1 MTNAIIYT
9 ILATIKIGIVIG
21 VLLLVIAYL
30 IWVERKVMAH
40 MQIRLG
46 PMRVGW
52 HGLLQPIADGLKLIL
67 KEDIIPANASK
78 VLFILSP
85 AIAMVPALLTIAV
98 IPFGDTITIM
108 GVSIDMVITDVNIGI
123 LFILAV
129 SSVGVYGILLGGWS
143 SNNKYSLLGGL
154 RSSAQ
159 MISYELSMGLSLIGV
174 IMMTESLSLVDT
186 VNAQAGLWFV
196 VLQPVAFIVFAI
208 SAIAE
213 TNRCPF
219 DLPEAETE
227 LVSGFHTEYSSMK
240 FALFF
245 MAEYANI
252 ITVSAVAVTFFFGG
266 WRGPF
271 LPPVVWFIIKIALC
285 IFFFIWLRSTFPRFR
300 IDQLMKF
307 AWKVLLPVAI
317 VNVLVTGVVMTLIS
331 RLNS

>member
-1 MTNAIIYT
+1 MSNAIIYA
-9 ILATIKIGIVIG
+9 ILSTIKIGVVIG

-40 MQIRLG
+40 MQVRMG

-52 HGLLQPIADGLKLIL
+52 HGLLQPIADGLKLIT

-78 VLFILSP
+78 ILFIASP
-85 AIAMVPALLTIAV
+85 AIAMVPALLSIAV
-98 IPFGDTITIM
+98 IPFGDTISIM

-174 IMMTESLSLVDT
+174 IMMTGSLSLVDT
-186 VNAQAGLWFV
+186 VNAQTDLWFV
-196 VLQPVAFIVFAI
+196 VLQPVAFLVYAI

-252 ITVSAVAVTFFFGG
+252 ITVSAVGVTFFFGG

-271 LPPVVWFIIKIALC
+271 LPPVVWFLIKMALC
-285 IFFFIWLRSTFPRFR
+285 IFFFVWLRSTFPRFR
-300 IDQLMKF
+300 IDQLMQF
-307 AWKVLLPVAI
+307 AWKVLLPVAV
-317 VNVLVTGVVMTLIS
+317 VNVLITGIVMTL
-331 RLNS
+331 L

>member
-1 MTNAIIYT
+1 MLNAIVYAL
-9 ILATIKIGIVIG
+9 LATIKIGIVVG
-21 VLLLVIAYL
+21 VLLLIIAYL

-52 HGLLQPIADGLKLIL
+52 HGLLQPIADGIKLIF
-67 KEDIIPANASK
+67 KEDIIPSQASK
-78 VLFILSP
+78 VVFVLAP
-85 AIAMVPALLTIAV
+85 VIATVPALMSIAV
-98 IPFGDTITIM
+98 IPFGDTISIL
-108 GVSIDMVITDVNIGI
+108 GISIDMVIADVNIGI
-123 LFILAV
+123 LYILAV
-129 SSVGVYGILLGGWS
+129 TSVGVYGIMLGGWS
-143 SNNKYSLLGGL
+143 SNNKYSLLGAL

-159 MISYELSMGLSLIGV
+159 MISYELSLGLSLIGV
-174 IMMTESLSLVDT
+174 IMISQSLSLVDI
-186 VNAQAGLWFV
+186 VNSQAKCWFV
-196 VLQPVAFIVFAI
+196 VLQPLAFLIYAI

-227 LVSGFHTEYSSMK
+227 LVAGFHTEYSSMK

-271 LPPVVWFIIKIALC
+271 LPPVVWFLIKMALC
-285 IFFFIWLRSTFPRFR
+285 IFFFVWLRSTYPRFR
-300 IDQLMKF
+300 YDQLMKF
-307 AWKVLLPVAI
+307 GWKILLPAALVNILITGLVMVLL
-317 VNVLVTGVVMTLIS
+317 
-331 RLNS
+331 

>member
-1 MTNAIIYT
+1 MIEALIFLVLT
-9 ILATIKIGIVIG
+9 IIKIGVVVG
-21 VLLLVIAYL
+21 VLLLIIAYL

-40 MQIRLG
+40 MQVRLG

-52 HGLLQPIADGLKLIL
+52 HGLLQPIADGLKLIF
-67 KEDIIPANASK
+67 KEDIIPAHASK
-78 VLFILSP
+78 VVFVLAPVIST
-85 AIAMVPALLTIAV
+85 VPALMAIAV
-98 IPFGDTITIM
+98 IPFGDTISIF
-108 GVSIDMVITDVNIGI
+108 GRSIDMVITDVNIGI

-129 SSVGVYGILLGGWS
+129 TSVGIYGVILGGWS
-143 SNNKYSLLGGL
+143 SNNKYSLLGAL

-159 MISYELSMGLSLIGV
+159 MISYELSLGLSLIGV
-174 IMMTESLSLVDT
+174 IMISQSLSLVDI
-186 VNAQAGLWFV
+186 VNSQAKYWFV
-196 VLQPVAFIVFAI
+196 ILQPLGFLIYAI

-227 LVSGFHTEYSSMK
+227 LVAGFHTEYSSMK

-271 LPPVVWFIIKIALC
+271 LPPVVWFLIKMALC
-285 IFFFIWLRSTFPRFR
+285 IFFFIWLRSTYPRFR
-300 IDQLMKF
+300 YDQLMKF
-307 AWKVLLPVAI
+307 GWKILLPVAL
-317 VNVLVTGVVMTLIS
+317 VNILITGLVMAL
-331 RLNS
+331 L

>member
-1 MTNAIIYT
+1 MSNAIIYA
-9 ILATIKIGIVIG
+9 ILSTIKIGVVIG

-40 MQIRLG
+40 MQVRMG

-52 HGLLQPIADGLKLIL
+52 HGLLQPIADGLKLIT

-78 VLFILSP
+78 ILFIASP
-85 AIAMVPALLTIAV
+85 AIAMVPALLSIAV
-98 IPFGDTITIM
+98 IPFGDTISIM
-108 GVSIDMVITDVNIGI
+108 GVSIDMVITDVNIGV

-186 VNAQAGLWFV
+186 VNAQADLWFV
-196 VLQPVAFIVFAI
+196 VLQPVAFVVYAI

-252 ITVSAVAVTFFFGG
+252 ITVSAVGVTFFFGG

-271 LPPVVWFIIKIALC
+271 LPPVVWFLIKMAMC
-285 IFFFIWLRSTFPRFR
+285 IFFFVWLRSTFPRFR
-300 IDQLMKF
+300 IDQLMQF
-307 AWKVLLPVAI
+307 AWKVLLPVAV
-317 VNVLVTGVVMTLIS
+317 VNVLITGVVMAL
-331 RLNS
+331 L

>member
-1 MTNAIIYT
+1 MTNAIIIA
-9 ILATIKIGIVIG
+9 ILAAIKIGIVIG

-40 MQIRLG
+40 MQVRLG

-52 HGLLQPIADGLKLIL
+52 HGLLQPIADGLKLIT

-78 VLFILSP
+78 ILFVLSP
-85 AIAMVPALLTIAV
+85 VIAMIPALLSIAV

-108 GVSIDMVITDVNIGI
+108 GISVDMVITDVNIGI

-186 VNAQAGLWFV
+186 VNAQADLWFV
-196 VLQPVAFIVFAI
+196 VLQPIAFIVYAI

-252 ITVSAVAVTFFFGG
+252 ITVSAVGVTFFLGG

-271 LPPVVWFIIKIALC
+271 LPPIVWFLIKMALC
-285 IFFFIWLRSTFPRFR
+285 IFFFVWLRSTLPRFR
-300 IDQLMKF
+300 IDQLMQF

-317 VNVLVTGVVMTLIS
+317 VNVLITGLVMSL
-331 RLNS
+331 L

>member
-1 MTNAIIYT
+1 MTNAIIIA
-9 ILATIKIGIVIG
+9 ILAAIKIGIVIG

-40 MQIRLG
+40 MQVRLG

-52 HGLLQPIADGLKLIL
+52 HGLLQPIADGLKLIT

-78 VLFILSP
+78 ILFVLSP
-85 AIAMVPALLTIAV
+85 VIAMIPALLSIAV

-196 VLQPVAFIVFAI
+196 VLQPIAFVVYAI

-252 ITVSAVAVTFFFGG
+252 ITVSAVGVTFFLGG

-271 LPPVVWFIIKIALC
+271 LPPVVWFLIKMALC
-285 IFFFIWLRSTFPRFR
+285 IFFFVWLRSTFPRFR
-300 IDQLMKF
+300 IDQLMQF

-317 VNVLVTGVVMTLIS
+317 VNVLITGLVMSIL
-331 RLNS
+331 

>member
-1 MTNAIIYT
+1 MSNAIIIA
-9 ILATIKIGIVIG
+9 ILAAIKIGIVIG

-52 HGLLQPIADGLKLIL
+52 HGLLQPIADGLKLIT

-78 VLFILSP
+78 LLFILSP
-85 AIAMVPALLTIAV
+85 AIAMVPALLSIAV
-98 IPFGDTITIM
+98 IPSGDTISIM

-186 VNAQAGLWFV
+186 VNAQADLWFV
-196 VLQPVAFIVFAI
+196 VLQPVAFVVYAI

-252 ITVSAVAVTFFFGG
+252 ITVSAVGVTFFFGG

-271 LPPVVWFIIKIALC
+271 LPPVVWFLIKMAMC
-285 IFFFIWLRSTFPRFR
+285 IFFFVWLRSTFPRFR
-300 IDQLMKF
+300 IDQLMQF

-317 VNVLVTGVVMTLIS
+317 VNVLITGLVMSL
-331 RLNS
+331 L

>member
-1 MTNAIIYT
+1 MTNAIIYA
-9 ILATIKIGIVIG
+9 ILSTIKIGIVIG

-40 MQIRLG
+40 MQVRLG

-78 VLFILSP
+78 LLFILSP
-85 AIAMVPALLTIAV
+85 AIAMVPALLATAV
-98 IPFGDTITIM
+98 IPFGDTISIM

-186 VNAQAGLWFV
+186 VNAQADLWFV
-196 VLQPVAFIVFAI
+196 VLQPVAFVVYAI

-252 ITVSAVAVTFFFGG
+252 ITVSAVGVTFFFGG

-271 LPPVVWFIIKIALC
+271 LPPVVWFLIKMALC
-285 IFFFIWLRSTFPRFR
+285 IFFFVWLRSTFPRFR
-300 IDQLMKF
+300 IDQLMQF
-307 AWKVLLPVAI
+307 AWKVLLPVAV
-317 VNVLVTGVVMTLIS
+317 VNVLITGVVMAL
-331 RLNS
+331 L

>member
-1 MTNAIIYT
+1 MSNVIIFAI
-9 ILATIKIGIVIG
+9 LSTIKIGIVIG

-40 MQIRLG
+40 MQVRLG

-78 VLFILSP
+78 LLFIVSP
-85 AIAMVPALLTIAV
+85 AIAMIPALLAIAV
-98 IPFGDTITIM
+98 IPFGDTISIM

-186 VNAQAGLWFV
+186 VNAQTHLWFV

-252 ITVSAVAVTFFFGG
+252 ITVSAVGVTFFFGG

-271 LPPVVWFIIKIALC
+271 LPPVVWFLIKMALC
-285 IFFFIWLRSTFPRFR
+285 IFFFVWLRSTFPRFR
-300 IDQLMKF
+300 IDQLMQF
-307 AWKVLLPVAI
+307 AWKVLLPVAV
-317 VNVLVTGVVMTLIS
+317 VNVLITGVVMAL
-331 RLNS
+331 L

>member
-1 MTNAIIYT
+1 MSNAIIYA
-9 ILATIKIGIVIG
+9 ILSTIKIGIVIG

-40 MQIRLG
+40 MQVRLG

-52 HGLLQPIADGLKLIL
+52 HGLLQPIADGLKLIT

-78 VLFILSP
+78 ILFILSP
-85 AIAMVPALLTIAV
+85 AIAMIPALLTIAV
-98 IPFGDTITIM
+98 IPFGDTINIM

-186 VNAQAGLWFV
+186 VNAQTHLWFV
-196 VLQPVAFIVFAI
+196 VLQPVAFLVYAI

-252 ITVSAVAVTFFFGG
+252 ITVSAVGVTFFLGG
-266 WRGPF
+266 WQGPF
-271 LPPVVWFIIKIALC
+271 LPPVVWFLIKMALC
-285 IFFFIWLRSTFPRFR
+285 IFFFVWLRSTFPRFR
-300 IDQLMKF
+300 IDQLMQF
-307 AWKVLLPVAI
+307 AWKVLLPVAV
-317 VNVLVTGVVMTLIS
+317 VNVLITGLVMSIL
-331 RLNS
+331 

>member
-1 MTNAIIYT
+1 MTNAIIYA
-9 ILATIKIGIVIG
+9 ILSTIKIGIVIG
-21 VLLLVIAYL
+21 VMLLVIAYL

-40 MQIRLG
+40 MQVRLG

-78 VLFILSP
+78 LLFILSP
-85 AIAMVPALLTIAV
+85 AIAMVPALLAIAV
-98 IPFGDTITIM
+98 IPFGDTISIM

-154 RSSAQ
+154 RASAQ

-186 VNAQAGLWFV
+186 VNAQADLWFV
-196 VLQPVAFIVFAI
+196 VLQPVAFVVYAI

-252 ITVSAVAVTFFFGG
+252 ITVSAVGVTFFFGG

-271 LPPVVWFIIKIALC
+271 LPPVVWFLIKMALC
-285 IFFFIWLRSTFPRFR
+285 IFFFVWLRSTFPRFR
-300 IDQLMKF
+300 IDQLMQF

-317 VNVLVTGVVMTLIS
+317 VNVLITGLVMSL
-331 RLNS
+331 L

>member
-1 MTNAIIYT
+1 MIEALIFLVLT
-9 ILATIKIGIVIG
+9 IIKIGIVVG
-21 VLLLVIAYL
+21 VLLLIIAYL

-40 MQIRLG
+40 MQVRLG

-52 HGLLQPIADGLKLIL
+52 HGLLQPIADGLKLIF
-67 KEDIIPANASK
+67 KEDIIPAHASK
-78 VLFILSP
+78 VVFVLAPVIST
-85 AIAMVPALLTIAV
+85 VPALMAIAV
-98 IPFGDTITIM
+98 IPFGDTISIF
-108 GVSIDMVITDVNIGI
+108 GRSIDMVITDVNIGI

-129 SSVGVYGILLGGWS
+129 TSVGIYGVILGGWS
-143 SNNKYSLLGGL
+143 SNNKYSLLGAL

-159 MISYELSMGLSLIGV
+159 MISYELSLGLSLIGV
-174 IMMTESLSLVDT
+174 IMISQSLSLVDI
-186 VNAQAGLWFV
+186 VNSQAKYWFII
-196 VLQPVAFIVFAI
+196 LQPLGFLIYAI

-227 LVSGFHTEYSSMK
+227 LVAGFHTEYSSMK

-271 LPPVVWFIIKIALC
+271 LPPVVWFLIKMALC
-285 IFFFIWLRSTFPRFR
+285 IFFFIWLRSTYPRFR
-300 IDQLMKF
+300 YDQLMKF
-307 AWKVLLPVAI
+307 GWKILLPVAL
-317 VNVLVTGVVMTLIS
+317 VNILITGLVMVLL
-331 RLNS
+331 

>member
-1 MTNAIIYT
+1 MTNVIVFAI
-9 ILATIKIGIVIG
+9 LSAIKIGIVIG
-21 VLLLVIAYL
+21 VMLLVIAYL

-40 MQIRLG
+40 MQVRLG

-78 VLFILSP
+78 ILFVLSP
-85 AIAMVPALLTIAV
+85 AIAMVPALLAIAV
-98 IPFGDTITIM
+98 IPFGDTISIM
-108 GVSIDMVITDVNIGI
+108 GVSIDMVITDINIGI

-186 VNAQAGLWFV
+186 VNAQAHLWFV
-196 VLQPVAFIVFAI
+196 VLQPVAFIVYTI

-252 ITVSAVAVTFFFGG
+252 ITVSAVGVTFFFGG

-271 LPPVVWFIIKIALC
+271 LPPVVWFLIKMALC
-285 IFFFIWLRSTFPRFR
+285 IFFFVWLRSTFPRFR
-300 IDQLMKF
+300 IDQLMQF

-317 VNVLVTGVVMTLIS
+317 VNVLITGLVMSL
-331 RLNS
+331 L

>member
-1 MTNAIIYT
+1 MTNAIIIA
-9 ILATIKIGIVIG
+9 ILAAIKIGIVIG

-40 MQIRLG
+40 MQVRLG

-52 HGLLQPIADGLKLIL
+52 HGLLQPIADGLKLIT

-78 VLFILSP
+78 VLFVLSP
-85 AIAMVPALLTIAV
+85 VIAMIPALLSIAV

-108 GVSIDMVITDVNIGI
+108 GISVDMVITDVNIGI

-186 VNAQAGLWFV
+186 VNAQADLWFV
-196 VLQPVAFIVFAI
+196 VLQPIAFIVYAI

-252 ITVSAVAVTFFFGG
+252 ITVSAVGVTFFLGG

-271 LPPVVWFIIKIALC
+271 LPPIVWFLIKMALC
-285 IFFFIWLRSTFPRFR
+285 IFFFVWLRSTLPRFR
-300 IDQLMKF
+300 IDQLMQF

-317 VNVLVTGVVMTLIS
+317 VNVLITGLVMSL
-331 RLNS
+331 L

>member
-1 MTNAIIYT
+1 MTNVIAFAI
-9 ILATIKIGIVIG
+9 LSAIKIGIVIG

-30 IWVERKVMAH
+30 IWIERKVMAH
-40 MQIRLG
+40 MQVRLG

-78 VLFILSP
+78 ILFVLSP
-85 AIAMVPALLTIAV
+85 AIAMVPALLAIAV
-98 IPFGDTITIM
+98 IPFGDTISIM

-129 SSVGVYGILLGGWS
+129 SSVGVYGILLAGWS

-186 VNAQAGLWFV
+186 VNAQADLWFV
-196 VLQPVAFIVFAI
+196 VLQPVAFVVYAI

-252 ITVSAVAVTFFFGG
+252 ITVSAVGVTFFFGG

-271 LPPVVWFIIKIALC
+271 LPPVVWFLIKMAMC
-285 IFFFIWLRSTFPRFR
+285 IFFFVWLRSTFPRFR
-300 IDQLMKF
+300 IDQLMQF
-307 AWKVLLPVAI
+307 AWKILLPVAI
-317 VNVLVTGVVMTLIS
+317 ANVLITGLVMSFL
-331 RLNS
+331 

>member
-1 MTNAIIYT
+1 MSNAIFYA
-9 ILATIKIGIVIG
+9 ILSTIKIGVVIG

-40 MQIRLG
+40 MQVRMG

-52 HGLLQPIADGLKLIL
+52 HGLLQPIADGLKLIT

-78 VLFILSP
+78 ILFIASP
-85 AIAMVPALLTIAV
+85 AIAMVPALLSIAV
-98 IPFGDTITIM
+98 IPFGDTISIM
-108 GVSIDMVITDVNIGI
+108 GVSIDMVITDVNIGV

-186 VNAQAGLWFV
+186 VNAQADLWFV
-196 VLQPVAFIVFAI
+196 VLQPVAFVVYAI

-252 ITVSAVAVTFFFGG
+252 ITVSAVGVTFFFGG

-271 LPPVVWFIIKIALC
+271 LPPVVWFLIKMAMC
-285 IFFFIWLRSTFPRFR
+285 IFFFVWLRSTFPRFR
-300 IDQLMKF
+300 IDQLMQC
-307 AWKVLLPVAI
+307 AWKILLPVAI
-317 VNVLVTGVVMTLIS
+317 ANVLITGLVMSFL
-331 RLNS
+331 

>member
-1 MTNAIIYT
+1 MSNAIIYA
-9 ILATIKIGIVIG
+9 ILSTIKIGVVIG

-40 MQIRLG
+40 MQVRMG

-78 VLFILSP
+78 ILFIVSP
-85 AIAMVPALLTIAV
+85 AIAMVPALLTFAV
-98 IPFGDTITIM
+98 IPFGDTISIM
-108 GVSIDMVITDVNIGI
+108 GISIDMVITDVNIGI

-174 IMMTESLSLVDT
+174 IMMTESLSLVDV
-186 VNAQAGLWFV
+186 VNAQAGLWFI
-196 VLQPVAFIVFAI
+196 VLQPLAFIVYAI

-252 ITVSAVAVTFFFGG
+252 ITVSAVGVTFFFGG

-271 LPPVVWFIIKIALC
+271 LPPVVWFLIKMALC
-285 IFFFIWLRSTFPRFR
+285 IFFFVWLRSTFPRFR
-300 IDQLMKF
+300 IDQLMQF
-307 AWKVLLPVAI
+307 AWKVLLPAAI
-317 VNVLVTGVVMTLIS
+317 VNVLITAVVMAL
-331 RLNS
+331 L

>member
-1 MTNAIIYT
+1 MTNAIVFA
-9 ILATIKIGIVIG
+9 ILSTIKIGIVIG

-40 MQIRLG
+40 MQVRMG

-52 HGLLQPIADGLKLIL
+52 HGLLQPIADGLKLIT

-78 VLFILSP
+78 ILFIASP
-85 AIAMVPALLTIAV
+85 AIAMVPALLSIAV
-98 IPFGDTITIM
+98 IPFGDTISIM
-108 GVSIDMVITDVNIGI
+108 GVSIDMVITDVNIGV

-174 IMMTESLSLVDT
+174 IMMTGSLSLVDT
-186 VNAQAGLWFV
+186 VNAQTDLWFV
-196 VLQPVAFIVFAI
+196 VLQPVAFLVYAI

-252 ITVSAVAVTFFFGG
+252 ITVSAVGVTFFFGG

-271 LPPVVWFIIKIALC
+271 LPPVVWFLIKMALC
-285 IFFFIWLRSTFPRFR
+285 IFFFVWLRSTFPRFR
-300 IDQLMKF
+300 IDQLMQF
-307 AWKVLLPVAI
+307 AWKVLLPVAV
-317 VNVLVTGVVMTLIS
+317 VNVLITGIVMTL
-331 RLNS
+331 L

>member
-1 MTNAIIYT
+1 MTNVIIFAI
-9 ILATIKIGIVIG
+9 LSAIKIGIVIG
-21 VLLLVIAYL
+21 VMLLVIAYL

-40 MQIRLG
+40 MQVRLG

-78 VLFILSP
+78 ILFVLSP
-85 AIAMVPALLTIAV
+85 AIAMVPALLAIAV
-98 IPFGDTITIM
+98 IPFGDTISIM
-108 GVSIDMVITDVNIGI
+108 GVSIDMVITDINIGI

-186 VNAQAGLWFV
+186 VNAQAHLWFV
-196 VLQPVAFIVFAI
+196 VLQPVAFIVYTI

-252 ITVSAVAVTFFFGG
+252 ITVSAVGVTFFFGG

-271 LPPVVWFIIKIALC
+271 LPPVVWFLIKMALC

-300 IDQLMKF
+300 IDQLMQF

-317 VNVLVTGVVMTLIS
+317 VNVLITGLVMSL
-331 RLNS
+331 L

>member
-1 MTNAIIYT
+1 MVEALIFLVLAI
-9 ILATIKIGIVIG
+9 IKIGVVVG
-21 VLLLVIAYL
+21 VLLLIIAYL

-40 MQIRLG
+40 MQVRLG

-52 HGLLQPIADGLKLIL
+52 HGLLQPIADGLKLIF

-78 VLFILSP
+78 VVFVLAP
-85 AIAMVPALLTIAV
+85 VIAVVPALMSIAV
-98 IPFGDTITIM
+98 IPFGDTISIF
-108 GVSIDMVITDVNIGI
+108 GKSIDMVITDINIGI

-129 SSVGVYGILLGGWS
+129 TSVGVYGVILGGWS
-143 SNNKYSLLGGL
+143 SNNKYSLLGAL

-159 MISYELSMGLSLIGV
+159 MISYELSLGLSLIGV
-174 IMMTESLSLVDT
+174 IMISQSLSLVDI
-186 VNAQAGLWFV
+186 VNSQAKYWFV
-196 VLQPVAFIVFAI
+196 ILQPIGFLIYAI

-227 LVSGFHTEYSSMK
+227 LVAGFHTEYSSMK

-266 WRGPF
+266 WRGPY
-271 LPPVVWFIIKIALC
+271 LPPVVWFLIKMALC
-285 IFFFIWLRSTFPRFR
+285 IFFFLWLRATYPRFR
-300 IDQLMKF
+300 YDQLMKF
-307 AWKVLLPVAI
+307 GWKILLPVAL
-317 VNVLVTGVVMTLIS
+317 VNILITGLVMVLL
-331 RLNS
+331 

>member
-1 MTNAIIYT
+1 MSNAIIYA
-9 ILATIKIGIVIG
+9 ILSTIKIGVVIG

-40 MQIRLG
+40 MQVRMG

-52 HGLLQPIADGLKLIL
+52 HGLLQPIADGLKLIT

-78 VLFILSP
+78 ILFIASP
-85 AIAMVPALLTIAV
+85 AIAMVPALLSIAV
-98 IPFGDTITIM
+98 IPFGDTISIM

-196 VLQPVAFIVFAI
+196 VLQPVAFVVYAI

-252 ITVSAVAVTFFFGG
+252 ITVSAVGVTFFFGG

-271 LPPVVWFIIKIALC
+271 LPPVVWFLIKMAMC
-285 IFFFIWLRSTFPRFR
+285 IFFFVWLRSTFPRFR

-307 AWKVLLPVAI
+307 AWKVLLPVAV
-317 VNVLVTGVVMTLIS
+317 VNVLITGIVMSL
-331 RLNS
+331 L